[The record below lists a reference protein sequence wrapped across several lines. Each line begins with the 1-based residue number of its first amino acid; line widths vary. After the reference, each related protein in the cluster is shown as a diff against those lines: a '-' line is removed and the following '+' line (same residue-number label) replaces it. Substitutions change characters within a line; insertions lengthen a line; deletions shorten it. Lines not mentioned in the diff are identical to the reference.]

1 MRKKNRGNGISPS
14 DLHELFGRP
23 TLQKG
28 EDRTAYDLLRERF
41 VKELKPVSIV
51 DAFDVQEI
59 SDVGWET
66 LRLHPMETKIVA
78 AERNNAIANLMD
90 PKSGYVSEEDG
101 RSYRSYKASHP
112 MGMDEAKALNRIGLS
127 QVLINATALFLAAEK
142 VLFLDKMVA
151 TRVTS
156 RGALLSNYLRRKRQE
171 EKEKRLAT
179 KSKRQQERR
188 DNHKRSAAHKDKP
201 NEQNDWK

>member
-1 MRKKNRGNGISPS
+1 MVLAHPISMS
-14 DLHELFGRP
+14 F
-23 TLQKG
+23 
-28 EDRTAYDLLRERF
+28 
-41 VKELKPVSIV
+41 
-51 DAFDVQEI
+51 
-59 SDVGWET
+59 
-66 LRLHPMETKIVA
+66 LHPMETKIVA

-101 RSYRSYKASHP
+101 RSYRSYKASHQ

-156 RGALLSNYLRRKRQE
+156 RGALLSNYLRRKRQA

-179 KSKRQQERR
+179 KSERQQERP
-188 DNHKRSAAHKDKP
+188 DNHKKSTAHKDKP
-201 NEQNDWK
+201 EKESSLVNKQNDWK